1 MTSGLKLSR
10 SSSKLGSGVR
20 RDRRIADQ
28 HRKAQ
33 HVSGGHRRPRCVSRS
48 AGQLHRTR
56 PSNPGKFVGRG
67 FGAGRTR
74 LLDRGRSGCL
84 AAMTDRTP
92 VPEPHATTNNVN
104 QQHQS
109 VTTSDGHAQ
118 EEECHVSSIG
128 ELKHFTD
135 VYRGSLDRLFAL
147 VSQIESLEAYEGLLI
162 DAPSNYFFNHAVTV
176 ENLVRHLVAAE
187 SHWLAL
193 LPDLPIGE
201 PVTLPSD
208 IIVTDEFERDH
219 VETFYLSR
227 IEDASSSCLT
237 CRPSV
242 WMRKSHSGARPT
254 ASRAFCG
261 CSSFTTPTTMARL
274 SC

>member
-1 MTSGLKLSR
+1 
-10 SSSKLGSGVR
+10 
-20 RDRRIADQ
+20 
-28 HRKAQ
+28 
-33 HVSGGHRRPRCVSRS
+33 
-48 AGQLHRTR
+48 
-56 PSNPGKFVGRG
+56 
-67 FGAGRTR
+67 
-74 LLDRGRSGCL
+74 
-84 AAMTDRTP
+84 MTDRTP

-109 VTTSDGHAQ
+109 VTTSDIHAK
-118 EEECHVSSIG
+118 EEECHVSSTG
-128 ELKHFTD
+128 ELNHFTD

-227 IEDASSSCLT
+227 IEDALKLLFDLPAERLDEEITFRGTTYSKSGFL
-237 CRPSV
+237 
-242 WMRKSHSGARPT
+242 WMLIIHNVYHYGQIELLMRQRDVLVPEALR
-254 ASRAFCG
+254 
-261 CSSFTTPTTMARL
+261 M
-274 SC
+274 